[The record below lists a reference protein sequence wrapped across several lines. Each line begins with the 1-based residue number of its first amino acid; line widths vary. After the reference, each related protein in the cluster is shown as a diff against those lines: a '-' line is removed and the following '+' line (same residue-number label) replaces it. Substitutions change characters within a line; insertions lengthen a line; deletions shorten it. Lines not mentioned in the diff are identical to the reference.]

1 MPDYSKLTPE
11 EKQVAETN
19 LKTAIESY
27 QRDLTAL
34 TGTTPPPNG
43 GGSGGGAAGDLQKKI
58 TQEEADAELF
68 DRLPTGERTRLYLE
82 DRATFDRL
90 KEARRELDMRRLL
103 DKARP

>member
-1 MPDYSKLTPE
+1 MPDYSKLSPE
-11 EKQVAETN
+11 EKKVAETN

-27 QRDLTAL
+27 QRELAQL

-43 GGSGGGAAGDLQKKI
+43 GGGGAAGDLQKKV

-68 DRLPTGERTRLYLE
+68 DKLPAGERTRLYLE
-82 DRATFDRL
+82 DRPTFDRL

-103 DKARP
+103 GKARP